1 MSDPTIDLSP
11 AAAERENTLRADLE
25 RIKRIT
31 KSETHSAAAAYEKLA
46 KIHTIVERARNVF
59 LPSSKAQWPM
69 QRHSRHQGQG
79 RVR

>member
-46 KIHTIVERARNVF
+46 KIHTIVERAA
-59 LPSSKAQWPM
+59 K
-69 QRHSRHQGQG
+69 
-79 RVR
+79 